1 LSKTIYRHNLGLDM
15 DNILQ
20 SIKKLIGI
28 SEEHTSF
35 DEDILVYINTALS
48 TIKQASNITS
58 EEITEISSETT
69 WSNINLKQ
77 DIKSNLKTYL
87 YLKVKLLF
95 DPPASSTISAVI
107 EKQISELEWRINIA
121 TDKIK

>member
-1 LSKTIYRHNLGLDM
+1 M

-28 SEEHTSF
+28 AEEHTSF
-35 DEDILVYINTALS
+35 NEDILVYINTALS
-48 TIKQASNITS
+48 TIKQAGNITS